1 MHFIEKFKDGDRI
14 SDVYLCKSKSTALTK
29 SGKEYENV
37 MLQDKTGQMDSKIW
51 DPSSGGICDF
61 DAMDYVAVTGQ
72 VISFNGALQLK
83 IERIRKAD
91 EGEYVPSDYI
101 PCSKYDIEE
110 MYTEL
115 MQYIGSVKNEYLSA
129 LLKSFFTDDAD
140 FIAAIL
146 IQPDLIQILAFVID
160 LAACVLELDSH
171 SVHVLVK
178 AVQRRLPLAAE
189 RRSVQLDRVGILDGR
204 LFHNDLKVVLLFP
217 VAAIA
222 IVCRVVLR
230 CLFRPRELKAN
241 RAVRLI
247 NHIALRKQKA
257 TCQQQNDHQQHRQHT
272 SAAPAPVIA
281 GIALRSARFSCHC
294 PLSPPFF
301 RTPMLPSAK
310 QKINKN
316 LSVFVDFPHF
326 VWLQP

>member
-140 FIAAIL
+140 FIAKFKSI
-146 IQPDLIQILAFVID
+146 
-160 LAACVLELDSH
+160 AAGKTVHHGFLGGLLEVAGNSAR
-171 SVHVLVK
+171 S
-178 AVQRRLPLAAE
+178 PLLRGCAW
-189 RRSVQLDRVGILDGR
+189 
-204 LFHNDLKVVLLFP
+204 
-217 VAAIA
+217 
-222 IVCRVVLR
+222 VCR
-230 CLFRPRELKAN
+230 P
-241 RAVRLI
+241 
-247 NHIALRKQKA
+247 
-257 TCQQQNDHQQHRQHT
+257 
-272 SAAPAPVIA
+272 
-281 GIALRSARFSCHC
+281 RSAR
-294 PLSPPFF
+294 
-301 RTPMLPSAK
+301 LPR
-310 QKINKN
+310 
-316 LSVFVDFPHF
+316 
-326 VWLQP
+326 

>member
-51 DPSSGGICDF
+51 DLSSGGICDF

-115 MQYIGSVKNEYLSA
+115 MQYTGSVKNEYLSA

-140 FIAAIL
+140 FIAKFKSI
-146 IQPDLIQILAFVID
+146 
-160 LAACVLELDSH
+160 AAGKTVHHGFLGGLLEH
-171 SVHVLVK
+171 S
-178 AVQRRLPLAAE
+178 
-189 RRSVQLDRVGILDGR
+189 
-204 LFHNDLKVVLLFP
+204 
-217 VAAIA
+217 
-222 IVCRVVLR
+222 
-230 CLFRPRELKAN
+230 
-241 RAVRLI
+241 
-247 NHIALRKQKA
+247 
-257 TCQQQNDHQQHRQHT
+257 
-272 SAAPAPVIA
+272 
-281 GIALRSARFSCHC
+281 
-294 PLSPPFF
+294 
-301 RTPMLPSAK
+301 
-310 QKINKN
+310 
-316 LSVFVDFPHF
+316 LSVTRLCVKIAENYPFLNRDLLITCAALHDAGKVKELAPFPKNDYTD
-326 VWLQP
+326 

>member
-146 IQPDLIQILAFVID
+146 IQSDLIQILAAKRLALKIIIEPGID
-160 LAACVLELDSH
+160 
-171 SVHVLVK
+171 
-178 AVQRRLPLAAE
+178 
-189 RRSVQLDRVGILDGR
+189 RRSDGKLGLR
-204 LFHNDLKVVLLFP
+204 IQTLYRFCQHMGCRMT
-217 VAAIA
+217 
-222 IVCRVVLR
+222 VCRPACR
-230 CLFRPRELKAN
+230 ILKRQNAHGRVMIHN
-241 RAVRLI
+241 GTKVHRLAI
-247 NHIALRKQKA
+247 HLSGAGHSGQSLADVPCDLIHA
-257 TCQQQNDHQQHRQHT
+257 HRLL
-272 SAAPAPVIA
+272 IFFA
-281 GIALRSARFSCHC
+281 GPIL
-294 PLSPPFF
+294 
-301 RTPMLPSAK
+301 
-310 QKINKN
+310 
-316 LSVFVDFPHF
+316 
-326 VWLQP
+326 